1 MPIFQQVVILN
12 QVFIGY
18 LSFLLLLLLSLFV
31 SLPVWPIT
39 MNILHPKARR
49 RNTSQLQRQ
58 KKTPGKTPET
68 RPREQIFS
76 TSYCDCSHVSPTQRQ
91 HTIRRLWVFC
101 RQTVGPPSVR
111 RSKCP
116 LRTDRQTDR
125 QTACLTRRRI
135 ILANN
140 LTRPIIDW
148 TLVYLSCFKDGLL
161 HGLIRRALGSPVGFL
176 AGDATQGEYT
186 NQYGVQWAANPG
198 RRRRTPA
205 DPAPTMAS
213 PRHYSVRR

>member
-1 MPIFQQVVILN
+1 MSRKEGKKKLSA
-12 QVFIGY
+12 Y
-18 LSFLLLLLLSLFV
+18 LLACLQRTVYFASSAALLLLLLF
-31 SLPVWPIT
+31 IT
-39 MNILHPKARR
+39 PEGSTQHVTITK
-49 RNTSQLQRQ
+49 TE
-58 KKTPGKTPET
+58 KTPGKTPET

-116 LRTDRQTDR
+116 LRTERQTDRQTDR